1 VATTTDLYFQG
12 KLREAIDAQIGAVK
26 AKPADQS
33 LRLFLFELFSFAGEF
48 DRAHKQLDVLK
59 FEEPELLAAAVNY
72 RNCLESEALRTK
84 TFQNSVEPG
93 YLKPP
98 PDHVKLRFEA
108 LVKLQSGDSAGA
120 KAALEKAEEATPE
133 YKGSLNDKPFE
144 YLRDSDDILGPVL
157 EIFAKGK
164 YYWLPYEEIELLASV
179 PPKVPRDIIWRA
191 ANLQVRDGAA
201 GEIFMPAI
209 YFGSWQHADDAVKLG
224 RKNDFIEN
232 PNGPGR
238 AVGMRVLLTE
248 SDDIPF
254 AKLENLTAAE
264 SA

>member
-1 VATTTDLYFQG
+1 VTTTELYQQG
-12 KLREAIDAQIGAVK
+12 KLKEAIDAQIQAVK
-26 AKPADQS
+26 AKPGDQK
-33 LRLFLFELFSFAGEF
+33 LRLFLFELFAFAGEF
-48 DRAHKQLDVLK
+48 DRAHKQLDALK

-84 TFQNSVEPG
+84 TFRNSVEPG

-108 LVKLQSGDSAGA
+108 LVKLQTDDPAGA
-120 KAALEKAEEATPE
+120 KAALLKAEEATPE

-144 YLRDSDDILGPVL
+144 YLRDSDEILGPVL
-157 EIFAKGK
+157 EVFAKGK

-179 PPKVPRDIIWRA
+179 PPKVPRDILWRA
-191 ANLQVRDGAA
+191 ANLQVRDGAS

-209 YFGSWQHADDAVKLG
+209 YFGSSQHADDAVKLG
-224 RKNDFIEN
+224 RKNDFIESAG
-232 PNGPGR
+232 GPSR
-238 AVGMRVLLTE
+238 AIGMRVLLTDT
-248 SDDIPF
+248 DDVPF

-264 SA
+264 A